1 MTGRRYDSSHT
12 HSLAIFLTMGGSI
25 TSSARADMIV
35 TEGVQPWEICG
46 ECHGLDGVSPVARFP
61 SLAGQ
66 RPAYIVKQ
74 VRDFRDG
81 RRANDGGQ
89 MAANASDI
97 GEADIAK
104 AAAYFSALL
113 PPAPMSSD
121 LRALYWV
128 GDASAGITSCAS
140 CHDGAEAAPSLQSQH
155 AGYLAKELDDLR
167 SGARANDD
175 GVMRAIASKLSD
187 ADIEALS
194 DYLASQ
200 PSTNVRR

>member
-12 HSLAIFLTMGGSI
+12 HSL
-25 TSSARADMIV
+25 ARADMIV

-121 LRALYWV
+121 L
-128 GDASAGITSCAS
+128 
-140 CHDGAEAAPSLQSQH
+140 Q
-155 AGYLAKELDDLR
+155 
-167 SGARANDD
+167 
-175 GVMRAIASKLSD
+175 
-187 ADIEALS
+187 
-194 DYLASQ
+194 
-200 PSTNVRR
+200 